1 MTKSG
6 NSDRAEDL
14 SGIHLWLVLW
24 KAGRAVEAEA
34 QRSIAR
40 FGMVQSDF
48 GVLEALLHRGPL
60 SAKQLGAKVLLT
72 SGSITAAVDRLA
84 ARGLARRKDDAQDRR
99 ACIVQLTA
107 AGRRLIERAF
117 AQHREEMEEALAA
130 FSIEDRRT
138 LLPLLRGLGR
148 AAESAGGRARTS
160 SEKVNKL
167 MNAPQGA
174 RGSRR

>member
-1 MTKSG
+1 MMTGKI
-6 NSDRAEDL
+6 DKTDDL

-24 KAGRAVEAEA
+24 KASRAVEAQA
-34 QRSIAR
+34 QHSIAR

-72 SGSITAAVDRLA
+72 SGSMTAAVDRLA
-84 ARGLARRKDDAQDRR
+84 NRGLVRREDDADDRR

-117 AQHREEMEEALAA
+117 AQHRAEMEEALEG
-130 FSIEDRRT
+130 FSIDERRK
-138 LLPLLRGLGR
+138 LLPLLRRLGR
-148 AAESAGGRARTS
+148 TAEASTEMVTRAQPDSR
-160 SEKVNKL
+160 
-167 MNAPQGA
+167 PGA
-174 RGSRR
+174 RRSSK

>member
-1 MTKSG
+1 MAKTSKPG
-6 NSDRAEDL
+6 KTDDL

-24 KAGRAVEAEA
+24 KASRAVEAQA

-60 SAKQLGAKVLLT
+60 SAKELGAKVLLT

-84 ARGLARRKDDAQDRR
+84 ERGLVRREDDAHDRR

-107 AGRRLIERAF
+107 AGRRLIQRAF
-117 AQHREEMEEALAA
+117 AQHRAEMEEALQG
-130 FSIEDRRT
+130 FSTGERRE
-138 LLPLLRGLGR
+138 LLPLLRRLGR
-148 AAESAGGRARTS
+148 TAEASTEMVKGAQPDS
-160 SEKVNKL
+160 K
-167 MNAPQGA
+167 PGA
-174 RGSRR
+174 RRSSR